1 MQENNLLKYIKGE
14 SNAEEKSAIIEWI
27 RQDPEHQKQYATLK
41 AKYVASTLD
50 LVDSDSQDIQK
61 AYTNFSVKRIDK
73 KKQVYKP
80 MTAVIAAV
88 ILPLIIWQSYI
99 YFNNDSV
106 IVSTQEFVT
115 DNIIGITTEHGNQK
129 TITLPDGSTVTLNAG
144 SSLSYPKEFIGTTRQ
159 VNLKGEAFFDVQKDV
174 NKPFI
179 VYTEHLKVKVLGT
192 SFNVKSYTR
201 DKNIE
206 TTLVTGKVEVIQ
218 DITEKPI
225 ILIPSQR
232 AIFNKEDSGIKVDRV
247 DSEKIVAWRKG
258 KLIFDKTPL
267 QQVVLDLKRKYNVD
281 FVIESDSLL
290 NYKYTGEFDNLDL
303 DEVLKFLKLSS
314 SIQYK
319 YENNKVML
327 NSE

>member
-1 MQENNLLKYIKGE
+1 MQENELLKYISGE
-14 SNAEEKSAIIEWI
+14 SNDEERSAVIEWI
-27 RQDPEHQKQYATLK
+27 RQDPEHQKRYSTLK

-50 LVDSDSQDIQK
+50 FVDTDSQDVQK
-61 AYTNFSVKRIDK
+61 AYTNFSSKKIDK
-73 KKQVYKP
+73 RKTIYKP
-80 MTAVIAAV
+80 VVAVIAAV

-99 YFNNDSV
+99 YINNDNL
-106 IVSTQEFVT
+106 IVSTQEFIA
-115 DNIIGITTEHGNQK
+115 DNVISIVTEHGNQK
-129 TITLPDGSTVTLNAG
+129 TVVLPDGSMVTLNAG
-144 SSLSYPKEFIGTTRQ
+144 SSLNYPKEFTDNIRQ
-159 VNLKGEAFFDVQKDV
+159 VNLKGEAFFDVKKDT

-179 VYTEHLKVKVLGT
+179 VHTEHLKVRVLGT
-192 SFNVKSYTR
+192 SFNVKSYAK

-218 DITEKPI
+218 DRVKTPI
-225 ILIPSQR
+225 VLVPSQR
-232 AIFNKEDSGIKVDRV
+232 AIFNKEKNGIKVDRV
-247 DSEKIVAWRKG
+247 DSEKIVAWKKG